1 LRWSSDEIARTRAYA
16 RELVELRP
24 AVIVAPGPAFAIVR
38 EATRTIPIMF
48 ALVSDPVGQGF
59 VSSLSQYQ
67 LLEFSAGGKF
77 VELLKTIAPDTKRF
91 AVFEDPTNPTTP
103 DSGAR

>member
-1 LRWSSDEIARTRAYA
+1 LRWSSDKIARTRAYA

-59 VSSLSQYQ
+59 VSSLSHPRGNTSCWNSRPAEN
-67 LLEFSAGGKF
+67 LS
-77 VELLKTIAPDTKRF
+77 
-91 AVFEDPTNPTTP
+91 
-103 DSGAR
+103 SC